1 MSLTMK
7 KILILGAGFVSK
19 PVVKYLA
26 EKKYNITLADIDLQ
40 KAKESA
46 AQYTNVSPLQFD
58 IKDIAKLSQFIENHD
73 LVVSLLPVAF
83 HTAVAENC
91 VENGKCMVTTSYV
104 SEKMKLLDKPA
115 KHAGV
120 VIINEVGVDPGID
133 HMSAMRVI
141 HKVRQKGGYI
151 ESFMSYCGGLPSP
164 DFNDN
169 PFGYKFSWSPKG
181 VLTAGKSDGKYLRD
195 GEVIYV
201 PGDLLFT
208 HYWITEIPGAGD
220 FEAYPNRNSLNY
232 IDKYNL
238 EKAETMFRGTLR
250 NKGWCDTMKS
260 ITELGYLDESEA
272 DWKGKTYS
280 DLSRNLLNNGNIP
293 DLRKAVASQLNMEA
307 DSEIIERMEW
317 LGLFSDDKIKIG
329 HGSPLDILTD
339 RMTEK
344 MVYLPGETDM
354 LILSHHF
361 LAKYPEG
368 KTEEITSTLIDYGV
382 PGGNSSMSRTVGYPA
397 AIAADLIASGRFKT
411 PGVHIPVLPE
421 LYNPILEELEK
432 LNISCKEESRLL
444 MK

>member
-1 MSLTMK
+1 MSITMK

-19 PVVKYLA
+19 PVVKYLV
-26 EKKYNITLADIDLQ
+26 EKKFDVTLADIDLR
-40 KAKESA
+40 KAQESA
-46 AQYTNVSPLQFD
+46 AQYPNVTPLQFD
-58 IKDIAKLSQFIENHD
+58 IKDEAMLSTLIENHN
-73 LVVSLLPVAF
+73 LIVSLLPAMF
-83 HTAVAENC
+83 HPIVAEQC
-91 VENGKCMVTTSYV
+91 IECGKNMVTTSYV
-104 SEKMKLLDKPA
+104 SERMKLLDEPA
-115 KHAGV
+115 KRAGV
-120 VIINEVGVDPGID
+120 VILNEVGVDPGID

-164 DFNDN
+164 ESNDN

-195 GEVIYV
+195 GEVINI
-201 PGDLLFT
+201 PGEKLFT
-208 HYWITEIPGAGD
+208 HYWITGIPGAGD

-232 IDKYNL
+232 IDNYNL
-238 EKAETMFRGTLR
+238 ENAKTMFRGTLR
-250 NKGWCDTMKS
+250 NRGWCETMKS
-260 ITELGYLDESEA
+260 IADLGYLDETEA

-293 DLRKAVASQLNMEA
+293 DLRIAVASRLNVGTE
-307 DSEIIERMEW
+307 SEILDRMEW
-317 LGLFSDDKIKIG
+317 LGLFSHDNIKIG

-344 MVYLPGETDM
+344 MAYLPGETDM

-361 LAKYPEG
+361 LARYPDG

-397 AIAADLIASGRFKT
+397 AIAADLIASGKFKT
-411 PGVHIPVLPE
+411 PGVHIPVHPE
-421 LYNPILEELEK
+421 LYNPILDELEK
-432 LNISCKEESRLL
+432 LNISCKEKSRLL
-444 MK
+444 T